1 VVGIKKNFQVSSCL
15 KYLSPHLSYLELVI
29 INRESVLKS
38 FIQTI
43 KCMIDQHTLMVEYVK
58 EMRII
63 YDGVD
68 VYNML
73 VNVHKFNINKIV
85 FLHI

>member
-1 VVGIKKNFQVSSCL
+1 
-15 KYLSPHLSYLELVI
+15 
-29 INRESVLKS
+29 
-38 FIQTI
+38 
-43 KCMIDQHTLMVEYVK
+43 MIDQHTLMVEYVK